1 MSDLYFKGLGYYVT
15 PRSRSRPCA
24 SFLKRSRDWLGF
36 LQHHE
41 TSDCF
46 SFCICYITIWLFCSY
61 PRAAISGLNMDSLSV
76 WQPREPSSI
85 NSKKCNRS
93 LSGFGE
99 RKKKL
104 NILFISSLFVS
115 KLDWPSFFL
124 QSDIQLVA
132 NFQAFMTTT
141 FFLDCHA
148 WRYSREVAR
157 YKNTKTTVVL
167 NLNVVLDHLNL

>member
-99 RKKKL
+99 REKKSWIFYL
-104 NILFISSLFVS
+104 SLLSLSQNLTNLPFLLLFFFSQIFSWLPTS
-115 KLDWPSFFL
+115 KPSW
-124 QSDIQLVA
+124 QQLS
-132 NFQAFMTTT
+132 F
-141 FFLDCHA
+141 
-148 WRYSREVAR
+148 
-157 YKNTKTTVVL
+157 
-167 NLNVVLDHLNL
+167 